1 MLETTNDYKLQTKT
15 ERKRHKRRKK
25 STHIYRCRA
34 WKPISQHC
42 TANYCHRNANDSGDT
57 RARGPGFLSLFLFLA
72 HLLSFCC
79 ALVSIANKRARLR
92 THKLGRGIE
101 KKGVLIMQSSNDVNL
116 PVLGDSYNW
125 QCLPAACLPVLNDCH
140 VTGVVSFSFAF
151 FFPLFINSSHVGSL
165 PSWCWCCCC
174 WHSSAPTPAPQWL
187 IHFLCGRWNGMILW
201 RQDDRRIYWEILLLL
216 QCWWWWWLVFHS
228 PMTSYQLLEQVNQG
242 WGWTSNH
249 HDNDDEEEA
258 IIGKRGKGEKEDCCC
273 LPTIRC

>member
-1 MLETTNDYKLQTKT
+1 MQMTVVTLEQ
-15 ERKRHKRRKK
+15 
-25 STHIYRCRA
+25 
-34 WKPISQHC
+34 
-42 TANYCHRNANDSGDT
+42 GDQ
-57 RARGPGFLSLFLFLA
+57 AFSLSLSLFLFLA

-101 KKGVLIMQSSNDVNL
+101 KKGVLIMQSSNDVYL

-174 WHSSAPTPAPQWL
+174 WHSSAPAPA
-187 IHFLCGRWNGMILW
+187 
-201 RQDDRRIYWEILLLL
+201 
-216 QCWWWWWLVFHS
+216 HS
-228 PMTSYQLLEQVNQG
+228 MTHSLFV
-242 WGWTSNH
+242 W
-249 HDNDDEEEA
+249 
-258 IIGKRGKGEKEDCCC
+258 
-273 LPTIRC
+273 